1 LTGWSKRKGG
11 MVVVAVVATAALAT
25 VLATVA
31 GARPLRF
38 LHIRHNLS
46 QTSDRVSAHPGLAV
60 TADGNTVVAVW
71 TEKYRSPDFDGRVY
85 LRVASEMGGGWG
97 SKITVFPDG
106 SPAEIVKAEDVA
118 AVAVAGTKAH
128 VAYIVRGFEDD
139 SLVRTEVRYRT
150 CSLPSGPCETGWQ
163 SVYIENNVN
172 FFVGRADIA
181 LDAEGD
187 PHVVWAR
194 YNQEKTQREVWY
206 NTGAGTWSNTY
217 MVDSTSWAE
226 GDPPIE
232 RAPAIACEG
241 GYAHVVWE
249 DLSGDAHVVRYR
261 RRNDASGVWD
271 DAENIM
277 SPDAGRPAGNPDV
290 AAGAGQVFV
299 VLDWHP
305 ISEQPYYTPL
315 YRRSAVTDTVDFGDL
330 LEVGTDNSY
339 LAVTNYYPSD
349 WREGE
354 YKYLWDLQPSIAL
367 NDEGWP
373 AVAWHAQRI
382 DSPGEYDIY
391 YSYAVAGTI
400 TQVNWITP
408 TVLSWGQGDL
418 LGSPAIGVGRSSG
431 GAFASVGELTSDDEQ
446 HQHIVY
452 MRNLS
457 ASAWDVYYDGDEWE
471 DYPHAFMPVIMRKA
485 ASGSFRNAV
494 KGR

>member
-1 LTGWSKRKGG
+1 
-11 MVVVAVVATAALAT
+11 MVVAVVAAAALAA

-46 QTSDRVSAHPGLAV
+46 QTSDQVSAHPDLAV
-60 TADGNTVVAVW
+60 TADGATVVVVW
-71 TEKYRSPDFDGRVY
+71 TERYRDDFDGRVY
-85 LRVASEMGGGWG
+85 LRAVSETGGGWG
-97 SKITVFPDG
+97 NKIEVFPDG

-118 AVAVAGTKAH
+118 AVAVAGTTAH
-128 VAYIVRGFEDD
+128 VAYIVRGFEDG
-139 SLVRTEVRYRT
+139 SLARTEVRYRT

-187 PHVVWAR
+187 PHVVWAK
-194 YNQEKTQREVWY
+194 YNQEKTQREIWY
-206 NTGAGTWSNTY
+206 NTPNGGTWIGNTFL
-217 MVDSTSWAE
+217 VDSTSWAE
-226 GDPPIE
+226 EDPPIE

-271 DAENIM
+271 DAEIIM

-305 ISEQPYYTPL
+305 ISGQPYYTPL
-315 YRRSAVTDTVDFGDL
+315 YRRSAVTDTMDFGDL
-330 LEVGTDNSY
+330 LVVGTDHLY
-339 LAVTNYYPSD
+339 LEIGVESYYPSD
-349 WREGE
+349 PRAGE
-354 YKYLWDLQPSIAL
+354 YKYTWDLQPSIAL
-367 NDEGWP
+367 NDDGWP
-373 AVAWHAQRI
+373 AVAWHAQRR
-382 DSPGEYDIY
+382 DSPGEYEIH

-408 TVLSWGQGDL
+408 TVLSFGQGDL

-431 GAFASVGELTSDDEQ
+431 GAFTSVEELASDDEQ

-471 DYPHAFMPVIMRKA
+471 EYPHVFMPVIT
-485 ASGSFRNAV
+485 RNAV
-494 KGR
+494 GSYRNNLRDR

>member
-1 LTGWSKRKGG
+1 
-11 MVVVAVVATAALAT
+11 MVVVAVVAAAALAA

-46 QTSDRVSAHPGLAV
+46 QTSDQVSAHPDLAV
-60 TADGNTVVAVW
+60 TADGATVVVVW
-71 TEKYRSPDFDGRVY
+71 TERYRDDFDGRVY
-85 LRVASEMGGGWG
+85 LRVASETGGNWG
-97 SKITVFPDG
+97 NKIEVFPDG

-118 AVAVAGTKAH
+118 AVAVAGTTAH
-128 VAYIVRGFEDD
+128 VAYIVRGFEDG
-139 SLVRTEVRYRT
+139 SLARTEVRYRT

-181 LDAEGD
+181 LDDEGD

-194 YNQEKTQREVWY
+194 YNQAKTERKIYY
-206 NTGAGTWSNTY
+206 NSRSTGGTWPNFLE
-217 MVDSTSWAE
+217 VDSTSWAE
-226 GDPPIE
+226 EDPPIE

-249 DLSGDAHVVRYR
+249 DLSGGVHLVQYR
-261 RRNDASGVWD
+261 RRNDTSGVWD
-271 DAENIM
+271 DVLQPPIM
-277 SPDAGRPAGNPDV
+277 NPDADQPAGNPDV

-305 ISEQPYYTPL
+305 ISGQPYYTPL

-367 NDEGWP
+367 NDDGWP
-373 AVAWHAQRI
+373 AVAWHAQKI
-382 DSPGEYDIY
+382 SSPEEYEIH
-391 YSYAVAGTI
+391 YSYAFTGTD
-400 TQVNWITP
+400 TTVGWITP
-408 TVLSWGQGDL
+408 TVLSFGQGDL

-431 GAFASVGELTSDDEQ
+431 GASTSVGELASDDEQ

-471 DYPHAFMPVIMRKA
+471 EYPHVFMPVLT
-485 ASGSFRNAV
+485 RNAV
-494 KGR
+494 GSYRNNLRDR